1 MTVSGDRP
9 VVLVTGA
16 ARGIGAATAAA
27 LVVDGWYVVA
37 VDAVGN
43 GPEVSYPR
51 PTEADLD
58 AVVAGLDGRA
68 EGHVADV
75 RDQRALDDIV
85 TAAAARRGR
94 LDALVAAAGVV
105 AGGRPLWEVDDREW
119 DAVIGADLTGA
130 WRSVKAVVPHIL
142 AAPGPG
148 RVVVVGSAAGS
159 LGLPGMGPYAAAKH
173 GVVGL
178 VRSLAADLAGTGV
191 TANVVAPGTTATAM
205 AEASAAFYGLEGA
218 EDFAVHQKPLGRLVD
233 PGEVAAAV
241 RWLCSP
247 AASAVTGSVVAVD
260 GGLTAT
266 P

>member
-1 MTVSGDRP
+1 MSGDRP

-16 ARGIGAATAAA
+16 ARGIGAAAAAA
-27 LVVDGWYVVA
+27 LVADGWHVIA
-37 VDAVGN
+37 VDAVGA
-43 GPEVSYPR
+43 GPEVSYPL

-68 EGHVADV
+68 EGHVVDV
-75 RDQRALDDIV
+75 RDQEALDAV
-85 TAAAARRGR
+85 AAGAAARHGR

-130 WRSVKAVVPHIL
+130 WRSIRAVVPHIL
-142 AAPGPG
+142 ASPGPG

-191 TANVVAPGTTATAM
+191 TANAVAPGTTATIM
-205 AEASAAFYGLEGA
+205 AEASASFYGLAGA
-218 EDFAVHQKPLGRLVD
+218 ADFVVHQQPLGRLVEPD
-233 PGEVAAAV
+233 EVAAAIG
-241 RWLCSP
+241 WLCSP
-247 AASAVTGSVVAVD
+247 TAAAVTGSVVAVD

>member
-1 MTVSGDRP
+1 MNADRP
-9 VVLVTGA
+9 VVVVTGA
-16 ARGIGAATAAA
+16 ARGIGAAATAA
-27 LVVDGWYVVA
+27 LVADGWYVIA
-37 VDAVGN
+37 VDAVGT

-51 PTEADLD
+51 ATEADLD
-58 AVVAGLDGRA
+58 AVVADLNGLA
-68 EGHVADV
+68 EGHVVDV
-75 RDQRALDDIV
+75 RDQRALDDL
-85 TAAAARRGR
+85 AAAVAAHRGR

-119 DAVIGADLTGA
+119 DTVIGADLTGA
-130 WRSVKAVVPHIL
+130 WRSIRAVVPHIL
-142 AAPGPG
+142 ASPGPG

-218 EDFAVHQKPLGRLVD
+218 DDFAVHQKPLGRLVD
-233 PGEVAAAV
+233 PDEVAAAV
-241 RWLCSP
+241 LWLCSP
-247 AASAVTGSVVAVD
+247 AASAVTGSVLAVD

>member
-1 MTVSGDRP
+1 MNANRP
-9 VVLVTGA
+9 VALVTGA
-16 ARGIGAATAAA
+16 ARGIGAAAAAA
-27 LVVDGWYVVA
+27 LAADGWYVVA
-37 VDAVGN
+37 VDAVGA
-43 GPEVSYPR
+43 GPEVSYPL

-75 RDQRALDDIV
+75 RDQRALDAV
-85 TAAAARRGR
+85 AATAANRHGR

-105 AGGRPLWEVDDREW
+105 TGGRRLWEVDDREW
-119 DAVIGADLTGA
+119 DTVIGTDLTGA
-130 WRSVKAVVPHIL
+130 WRSVRAVVPHIL
-142 AAPGPG
+142 ASPGPG

-178 VRSLAADLAGTGV
+178 VRSLAADLAGTAV
-191 TANVVAPGTTATAM
+191 TANAVAPGTTATVI

-218 EDFAVHQKPLGRLVD
+218 ADLVVHQEPLGRLVE
-233 PGEVAAAV
+233 PHEVAAAV
-241 RWLCSP
+241 CWLCSP
-247 AASAVTGSVVAVD
+247 AAAAVTGAVVAVD

>member
-1 MTVSGDRP
+1 M
-9 VVLVTGA
+9 LVTGA

-27 LVVDGWYVVA
+27 LVADGWYVVA
-37 VDAVGN
+37 VDAVGS

-58 AVVAGLDGRA
+58 AVVASLGGRA

-75 RDQRALDDIV
+75 RDQQALDDIV
-85 TAAAARRGR
+85 AAAAARHGR

-105 AGGRPLWEVDDREW
+105 SGGQPLWEVDDREW
-119 DAVIGADLTGA
+119 DAVIGVDLTGV

-142 AAPGPG
+142 VAPGPG
-148 RVVVVGSAAGS
+148 RLVVVGSAAGS

-218 EDFAVHQKPLGRLVD
+218 EDFVVHQKPLGRLVD
-233 PGEVAAAV
+233 PDEVAAAV

>member
-1 MTVSGDRP
+1 MDWP
-9 VVLVTGA
+9 VALVTGA
-16 ARGIGAATAAA
+16 ARGIGAAAAAA
-27 LVVDGWYVVA
+27 LTADGWYVVA
-37 VDAVGN
+37 VDAVGV

-51 PTEADLD
+51 PAEADLD
-58 AVVAGLDGRA
+58 AVVAGLDGLA

-75 RDQRALDDIV
+75 QDQRALDGI
-85 TAAAARRGR
+85 AAAVVARRGR

-105 AGGRPLWEVDDREW
+105 AGGRPLWDVDDREW
-119 DAVIGADLTGA
+119 DTVIGADLTGA
-130 WRSVKAVVPHIL
+130 WRSIKAVVPHIL
-142 AAPGPG
+142 ASPGPG

-218 EDFAVHQKPLGRLVD
+218 DDFTVHQKPLGRLVEPD
-233 PGEVAAAV
+233 EVAAAV
-241 RWLCSP
+241 CWLCSP
-247 AASAVTGSVVAVD
+247 AAAAVTGSVMAVD